1 MNWWGCDPKVV
12 PAVAICQLCRGV
24 IGRAH
29 CIRQKRPVDEH
40 APSDMAFHVRDTG
53 PRVPRVLCQE
63 CAVAGGTGDREAAI
77 DVQM

>member
-1 MNWWGCDPKVV
+1 MNWQDCDPEVV

-29 CIRQKRPVDEH
+29 SIRQKRPVDEH
-40 APSDMAFHVRDTG
+40 APSDMAFRVRDTG
-53 PRVPRVLCQE
+53 PRVPWVLCQE
-63 CAVAGGTGDREAAI
+63 CAVAGGTGDREATI